1 MEVPVFRHEAQT
13 LHVPK
18 TVSLGL
24 TGLPFAS
31 SPDLPFWSRACALVL
46 FAHSGEHGLLRFR
59 LSMFLT
65 LQAPFAAGRGRNEKL
80 GFRPWAL
87 VRSCSARAFCLKNT
101 HPRLGLHAACRA
113 PRKWNGLVY
122 CRTLSMRTE
131 VTQMMLA
138 QCFIT
143 LGLGLCVCVCVC
155 GVYCP
160 RLWTS
165 HSQALHVTHIVSHFV
180 ECALQCKSTCMV
192 HLGRVSPAGDHTV
205 LACM

>member
-31 SPDLPFWSRACALVL
+31 SPDLPFWSRACALVF

-65 LQAPFAAGRGRNEKL
+65 LQAPFAAGGGRNEKL

-143 LGLGLCVCVCVC
+143 WGLGLCVYVCVCVC
-155 GVYCP
+155 VRSVLSSFMDESFPSTACHPHRVTLCRMCLAMQKY
-160 RLWTS
+160 
-165 HSQALHVTHIVSHFV
+165 LHGAPGESY
-180 ECALQCKSTCMV
+180 S
-192 HLGRVSPAGDHTV
+192 SW
-205 LACM
+205 